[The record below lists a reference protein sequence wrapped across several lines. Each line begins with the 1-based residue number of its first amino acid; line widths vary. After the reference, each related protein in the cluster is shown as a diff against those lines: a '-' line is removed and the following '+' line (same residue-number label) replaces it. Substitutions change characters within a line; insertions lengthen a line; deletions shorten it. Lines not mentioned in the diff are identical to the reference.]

1 MRGLTC
7 SWFQSIGV
15 ISIWSVYFTSS
26 LFPVPNGR
34 VGQLPWIPVL
44 VRNQLSTSS
53 CPSAAS
59 AMARPSP
66 PFNSV
71 LRSARQQREHCLHPQ
86 QPLSS
91 TNQSLLPVTNIRGM
105 INYYFFFPVWHS
117 ARSILLDVSVR
128 AQGGKITRTR

>member
-26 LFPVPNGR
+26 LFTVPNGR

-53 CPSAAS
+53 CPSAAT
-59 AMARPSP
+59 AIARP
-66 PFNSV
+66 FNFV
-71 LRSARQQREHCLHPQ
+71 LRSAPQ
-86 QPLSS
+86 QQEPCLLMYPEQLLSS
-91 TNQSLLPVTNIRGM
+91 INRSLLPIRNIWGM
-105 INYYFFFPVWHS
+105 INIFFFIWSS
-117 ARSILLDVSVR
+117 ARSIVLDVLVR
-128 AQGGKITRTR
+128 AQGGKITRTW